1 MAEKKLN
8 AILLQYKDNPVV
20 LQKIENF
27 IGTILPKQIHV
38 FLEKERRQEILS
50 MHMKTYI
57 EGFFSDPAT
66 QFYYISPSNI
76 FIHYTNGHYKIVA
89 EDDIW
94 HTILSDISSKKVLV
108 DWKYKV
114 KTRIIKLIRE
124 RDIFSSIPE
133 SQTIQCVLNFLTSSF
148 FKTKDQSKYFL
159 TCMGD
164 SILKRDHLL
173 IHFVNPV
180 YKHFIANIQESSY
193 FLFNN
198 SISLI
203 DSFKYRFH
211 KHDYEISRLLHFD
224 RVPPFDEYWHQ
235 FLKTYILDIII
246 VACHYSNRFLTSD
259 KYLENCCNDVVF
271 QEHALYLKNKSREDV
286 VQDFLD
292 SYLIIDNIHS
302 NLSITWHNM
311 YFLWKEYLQ
320 IHNFPNIIFK
330 EKIKTILMNKL
341 SFKAVENSFI
351 NVSSI
356 HLKYVQLFRKFWDTT
371 TIYDVSNNIFEMGEL
386 CYLYK
391 DWLKNYH
398 PHVKC
403 LPEHKMIALIQY
415 FYPQLIITEGKYVN
429 NISSTLWNKKGDI
442 QESLYKM
449 KQRFTDSQNLYQMY
463 EFYCNFI
470 KKEGFIYTAS
480 KNYFENTIKE
490 CIPEEFFCGDTIM
503 KHYWI
508 SS

>member
-8 AILLQYKDNPVV
+8 AILLQYKDNPII
-20 LQKIENF
+20 LQKIDNF
-27 IGTILPKQIHV
+27 IGNILPKQING
-38 FLEKERRQEILS
+38 FLEKEKRLELLS
-50 MHMKTYI
+50 SHMKMYI
-57 EGFFSDPAT
+57 ESFFSDPAT
-66 QFYYISPSNI
+66 QFYYVPTSQI
-76 FIHYTNGHYKIVA
+76 FIHYIDGHYQIVS

-124 RDIFSSIPE
+124 KDIFSSIPE
-133 SQTIQCVLNFLTSSF
+133 SQTIQHILNFLTSSF

-164 SILKRDHLL
+164 SILKKNNSV
-173 IHFVNPV
+173 IHFVDLP
-180 YKHFIANIQESSY
+180 YKRFITNIQESSY

-211 KHDYEISRLLHFD
+211 KHNYEISRLLHFD

-246 VACHYSNRFLTSD
+246 VACHYSKRFLNSD
-259 KYLENCCNDVVF
+259 TFLLNHCNDAAL
-271 QEHALYLKNKSREDV
+271 QEHTLYLKDKSFDRV
-286 VQDFLD
+286 AQDFLD
-292 SYLIIDNIHS
+292 SYIISDNNSS

-330 EKIKTILMNKL
+330 ENLKSILREKL
-341 SFKAVENSFI
+341 PFQEGDNTFR

-356 HLKYVQLFRKFWDTT
+356 YLKYVQFFRKYWDA
-371 TIYDVSNNIFEMGEL
+371 TIYDTSDNVFEMSEL
-386 CYLYK
+386 CSMYK
-391 DWLKNYH
+391 DWLKDKQST
-398 PHVKC
+398 VKC

-415 FYPQLIITEGKYVN
+415 FYPQRIITEGKYVN
-429 NISSTLWNKKGDI
+429 NISSTLWDKKKDI
-442 QESLYKM
+442 TQSLEAM
-449 KQRFTDSQNLYQMY
+449 KQCFLDSRNFYQMY
-463 EFYCNFI
+463 EFYCNYV
-470 KKEGFIYTAS
+470 KKRSYPYTAS
-480 KNYFENTIKE
+480 KKYFVNTIKE
-490 CIPEEFFCGDTIM
+490 CIPGEYFSGDTIM
-503 KHYWI
+503 KHYWK